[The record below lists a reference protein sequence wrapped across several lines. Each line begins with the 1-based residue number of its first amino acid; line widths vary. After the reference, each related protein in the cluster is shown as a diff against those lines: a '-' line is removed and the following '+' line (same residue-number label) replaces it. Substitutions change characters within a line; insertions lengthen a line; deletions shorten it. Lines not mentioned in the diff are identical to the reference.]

1 MMETNRSQ
9 PVLLPILSPLI
20 AIAAALLVG
29 AGLIIIAGKNPI
41 AAYTALFQEA
51 IASVFLSLRFL
62 GLPQ

>member
-1 MMETNRSQ
+1 LKKQ
-9 PVLLPILSPLI
+9 AY
-20 AIAAALLVG
+20 AIASALLVG

-51 IASVFLSLRFL
+51 IASVLVSLRFL